1 MNTDSL
7 KHQLLIAM
15 PQLEDPNFHHS
26 VTYLIEHN
34 DEGAMGLTIN
44 RGVEATLH
52 DVLEDL
58 EIELEKPLS
67 SRHTV
72 VVGGPVQPAA
82 GFILHPPT
90 GTTYDSTVAIADDL
104 WLTTSQDILEAIAAG
119 EGPETSL
126 LALGYAGWG
135 PGQLEE
141 EMAQNAWLSAPVS
154 NTDIF
159 FEVPLADRWHVA
171 ASRLGVDLNL
181 ISTGV
186 GHS

>member
-1 MNTDSL
+1 MNTESL

-58 EIELEKPLS
+58 EIELAKPLS
-67 SRHTV
+67 SHHTV
-72 VVGGPVQPAA
+72 VVGGPVQPSA
-82 GFILHPPT
+82 GFILHPPMEQT
-90 GTTYDSTVAIADDL
+90 FDSTVALADDL
-104 WLTTSQDILEAIAAG
+104 WLTTSQDILEAIACG
-119 EGPETSL
+119 NGPEKSL

-135 PGQLEE
+135 PGQLEQE
-141 EMAQNAWLSAPVS
+141 LSQNAWLSAPVTG
-154 NTDIF
+154 TDIF
-159 FEVPLADRWHVA
+159 FDTPLADRWHLA